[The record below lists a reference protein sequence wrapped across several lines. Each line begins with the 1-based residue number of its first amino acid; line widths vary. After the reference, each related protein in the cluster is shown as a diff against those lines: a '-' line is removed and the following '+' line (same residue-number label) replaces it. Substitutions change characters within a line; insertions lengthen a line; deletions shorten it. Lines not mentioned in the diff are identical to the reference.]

1 MTTRLHVLLC
11 AGAACVSSGG
21 DSVKLRLQEEM
32 DKAKIADE
40 VDIIETGC
48 MGPCNL
54 GPIVVIYPEGVFYKK
69 VKPDDAYEIVNEH
82 FLKGRLVSRLLVT
95 DEEKKEAIAA
105 QKDIGFFKDQVK
117 VVLENS
123 GQIDPEKIEEYIARD
138 GYSALAKVLTEMTPQ
153 QVIEEVTKSGLR
165 GRGGGGFPTGMKWK
179 LVAGNKGECK
189 YVVCNADEGDPGAF
203 MDRSVLEGDPHKV
216 LEAMTVAAYAVCG
229 KEIPAYGYIY
239 VRAEY
244 PLAIKR
250 LEIAIKQARE
260 FGFLGKNIFETG
272 FDFDINLRMGAG
284 AFVCGEE
291 TALLSSIEG
300 KRGWPKPRPPYPAV
314 KGLFAQP
321 TLLNN
326 VETYANIPSIIRKG
340 GEWFAGFGTEKS
352 KGTKVFA
359 LAGNVVNTGLVEVP
373 MGIPLGDIIFKIGAG
388 IPNGKRFK
396 AAQVGGPSG
405 GCIPIQHLNVKMDY
419 ESLVDLG
426 AIIGSGGLVI
436 MDEDTCMVN
445 LAKYFM
451 EFLVEE
457 SCGQCVPCR
466 VGTKQLLEILNRICS
481 GKGKMEDLDTLE
493 ELGKMIKTA
502 SFCGLGQT
510 APNAVLTTL
519 RYFRDEYIEHIKY
532 GYCRAGACADLVL
545 APCTNICPADV
556 DVPAYLSYVAE
567 GKFKEAV
574 AVHRE
579 KNPFPAALGR
589 ICPHECM
596 SKCRRGTSDTPIGIR
611 SVKRFIADFQE
622 ELPVYKVAAT
632 KEKVAIIGA
641 GPSGLTA
648 AYFLAKKGYKVTV
661 YEKLNVKGGMLRVG
675 IPDYRLPPD
684 ILEREISLIENLGV
698 EIKHGKEFGKD
709 ITIKS
714 LKKEG
719 YKAIYVAIGAH
730 KGLKLGLEGE
740 DLDGVF
746 DGVTLLRK
754 LNLGEDCKIKNK
766 KVAVIGGGNVAIDV
780 ARSAWRKGASEVHI
794 IYRRERKDM
803 PAYLDEIEDAELEG
817 IKIHT
822 LLSPEKIMGNGK
834 VEKLAARKN
843 ELGIFDNSG
852 RRKPIPLKCDLQE
865 FKVDMVI
872 AAIGQEPDGDI
883 LSGEGLE
890 LNKNK
895 TVKADVETLLT
906 NIEGVFAGGDLVS
919 GPASAVEAI
928 GQAQKAASAI
938 DKYLGGDG
946 YLYDKKGFEIPVTYN
961 EDAYLETRKI
971 FRESGLPVEKR
982 CCTNEEVYETISKEA
997 AIEESKHCLHCDRG
1011 KRPLLET

>member
-1 MTTRLHVLLC
+1 MATRLHVLLC

-21 DSVKLRLQEEM
+21 DSVKNRLKEEM
-32 DKAKIADE
+32 DTVGISSE

-54 GPIVVIYPEGVFYKK
+54 GPILVIYPEGVFYQK
-69 VKPDDAYEIVNEH
+69 VKPEDAKEIVSEH
-82 FLKGRLVSRLLVT
+82 FLKGRLVSHLLVT
-95 DEEKKEAIAA
+95 DEEQRQAIAT
-105 QKDIGFFKDQVK
+105 QKDITFFKDQVK

-138 GYSALAKVLTEMTPQ
+138 GYSALANVLTEMTST

-179 LVAGNKGECK
+179 LVAGNKGKVK

-203 MDRSVLEGDPHKV
+203 MDRSVLEGDPHRV
-216 LEAMTVAAYAVCG
+216 LEAMAIAAYAVCG
-229 KEIPAYGYIY
+229 KETPAQGYIY

-250 LEIAIKQARE
+250 LEIAIAQARE
-260 FGFLGKNIFETG
+260 YGFLGKNIFETG
-272 FDFDINLRMGAG
+272 FDFDIELRMGAG

-291 TALLSSIEG
+291 TALMQSIEG

-314 KGLFAQP
+314 KGLFGQP

-326 VETYANIPSIIRKG
+326 VETYANIPPIIRKG
-340 GEWFAGFGTEKS
+340 GEWYAGFGKEKS

-373 MGIPLGDIIFKIGAG
+373 MGISLGDIVYRIGGG
-388 IPNGKRFK
+388 IPNGKKYK

-405 GCIPIQHLNVKMDY
+405 GCIPIQYLNVSMDY
-419 ESLVDLG
+419 ESLISLG
-426 AIIGSGGLVI
+426 AIIGSGGLII

-445 LAKYFM
+445 LAKFFM

-466 VGTKQLLEILNRICS
+466 VGTRQLLEILNRICS
-481 GKGKMEDLDTLE
+481 GKGKMEDLDLLE
-493 ELGKMIKTA
+493 ELGKMVKTS

-532 GYCRAGACADLVL
+532 GYCRAGVCADLVI
-545 APCTNICPADV
+545 APCTNRCPADV
-556 DVPAYLSYVAE
+556 DVPAYVDYVAE

-574 AVHRE
+574 QVHRE
-579 KNPFPAALGR
+579 RNPFPATLGR
-589 ICPHECM
+589 VCPHECM
-596 SKCRRGTSDTPIGIR
+596 TKCRRGGTDTPIGIR
-611 SVKRFIADFQE
+611 SIKRFIADYQYNITE
-622 ELPVYKVAAT
+622 DKPKAT
-632 KEKVAIIGA
+632 KDKVAIIGA
-641 GPSGLTA
+641 GPSGLTC

-661 YEKLNVKGGMLRVG
+661 FEAQAVKGGMLRLG

-684 ILEREISLIENLGV
+684 ILNKEISLIEAMGV
-698 EIKHGKEFGKD
+698 DIKTSKVFGKD
-709 ITIKS
+709 ISIDS
-714 LKKEG
+714 LKKDG
-719 YKAIYVAIGAH
+719 FKAIYLAFGAH
-730 KGLKLGLEGE
+730 KGLKIGIEGE
-740 DLDGVF
+740 DLDGVY

-754 LNLGEDCKIKNK
+754 INLGEDAGLKGKV
-766 KVAVIGGGNVAIDV
+766 VAVVGGGNVAIDC
-780 ARSAWRKGASEVHI
+780 ARSAWRQGAREVHI

-817 IKIHT
+817 IKLHT
-822 LLSPEKIMGNGK
+822 LLSPVKLVGNGH
-834 VEKLAARKN
+834 VEKFITQSN
-843 ELGIFDNSG
+843 ELGEFDNSG
-852 RRKPIPLKCDLQE
+852 RRKPVPISCGNIE
-865 FKVDMVI
+865 FKVDVVI
-872 AAIGQEPDGDI
+872 AAIGQEPDEESYQDTGI
-883 LSGEGLE
+883 ET
-890 LNKNK
+890 NRNK
-895 TVKADVETLLT
+895 TIRVNPDTMMT
-906 NIEGVFAGGDLVS
+906 SIDGVYAGGDLVL

-938 DKYLGGDG
+938 DKSLGGDG
-946 YLYDKKGFEIPVTYN
+946 ILYDKKGVEIPITY
-961 EDAYLETRKI
+961 DETKYEEGRVVY
-971 FRESGLPVEKR
+971 RESALQVDKR
-982 CCTNEEVYETISKEA
+982 CCNLEEVYETIGQKQ
-997 AIEESKHCLHCDRG
+997 AIEEAKYCLHCDRG
-1011 KRPLLET
+1011 KRAIKEV